1 MNGEIKSTIN
11 VLPPL
16 KRICMTIGE
25 LPASYVETMSYY
37 EMLIWFT
44 KYLSETVIPAINNNA
59 KAVEELQD
67 LYIQLQDYVNNYF
80 DNLDIQNELDILIS
94 ELIENGTLYLSMDYN
109 AEEESLRF
117 ILTEEENNG

>member
-1 MNGEIKSTIN
+1 MNGVIKSTIN

-16 KRICMTIGE
+16 KRLCMTIGE
-25 LPASYVETMSYY
+25 LPASYLETMSYY
-37 EMLIWFT
+37 EMLLWFT
-44 KYLSETVIPAINNNA
+44 KYLSETVIPTINNNA
-59 KAVEELQD
+59 EAVKELQD

-94 ELIENGTLYLSMDYN
+94 KLIEDGTLYLSMDYN